1 MNGRTERWEERV
13 EDKQGDRD
21 RERNGR
27 MEGMVDG
34 GMTLIALHSIGFVP
48 WGRWKRGWTKR
59 WKARKRRE
67 AEEPKDGG
75 GEVVG
80 MKQWQ

>member
-1 MNGRTERWEERV
+1 M
-13 EDKQGDRD
+13 
-21 RERNGR
+21 
-27 MEGMVDG
+27 DG